1 MMTLDEFKKARALL
15 DGVIAKTPLVPSA
28 YFSDACGNNVYLK
41 PENLQLTGS
50 FKIRGAYYR
59 ISRLGDDE
67 RGRGIVAPSSGN
79 HGLAVACAAQN
90 YGVRAI
96 IVLPTT
102 TPLMHVDHVKQYG
115 AEVVLAGT
123 TLDEARDEAKKL
135 AADRGLAYIP
145 PYDDLDIAVGHG
157 TMAFEILEDLPETDV
172 ILVPVGGGGLL
183 AGVAALAKA
192 LKPDIQII
200 GVEPEGSACMK
211 AALAAGHPVTIENA
225 ATIADAVGAS
235 TAGEHVFPYVKKY
248 VDRII
253 TIDDRELVD
262 AFLDVMENHKLVVE
276 NAGLLT
282 VAALNRLGMRDK
294 NVVAVLSGG
303 NMDLITMSSLIQYGL
318 VNRGRVF
325 EFSVMLPDRPGE
337 LLRVAEI
344 ISRERGNIIKLDH
357 NQFVSI
363 DRQSRVEL
371 RVTLEAFGIE
381 HRNAILKALQDAG
394 YGARLIPVK
403 GVS

>member
-1 MMTLDEFKKARALL
+1 MMTLEEFKDARSLL

-50 FKIRGAYYR
+50 FKIRGAYYM
-59 ISRLGDDE
+59 ISRLGDSERE
-67 RGRGIVAPSSGN
+67 RGVVAPSSGN
-79 HGLAVACAAQN
+79 HGLAVACAAQTF
-90 YGVRAI
+90 GVRAI

-123 TLDEARDEAKKL
+123 SLDEATNEAKKL
-135 AADRGLAYIP
+135 AKARGLSYVA
-145 PYDDLDIAVGHG
+145 PYDNLDIAVGHG
-157 TMAFEILEDLPETDV
+157 TMAFEILEELPETDI
-172 ILVPVGGGGLL
+172 ILVPVGGGGLI
-183 AGVAALAKA
+183 AGVATLAKA
-192 LKPDIQII
+192 LKPDVQIV

-211 AALAAGHPVTIENA
+211 AAFAAGHPVTIENS
-225 ATIADAVGAS
+225 ATIADAVGAA
-235 TAGEHVFPYVKKY
+235 TVGERVFPYAHKY
-248 VDRII
+248 VDKII
-253 TIDDRELVD
+253 TIDDSKLVD
-262 AFLDVMENHKLVVE
+262 AFLDVMENHKLIVE

-282 VAALNRLGMRDK
+282 VAALEHLGAHGK

-303 NMDLITMSSLIQYGL
+303 NMDVITMSTLIQHGL
-318 VNRGRVF
+318 INRGRVF

-344 ISRERGNIIKLDH
+344 ISDERGNIIKLDH

-363 DRQSRVEL
+363 DRQRRVEL
-371 RVTLEAFGIE
+371 RVTLEAYGIE

-394 YGARLIPVK
+394 YGARLITVK
-403 GVS
+403 SVN